1 MFWNVR
7 QDNLKCSR
15 EESLLLWGLRVEPDV
30 WKAGNS
36 KMKGKGTFLRLMSFE
51 RPGMNL
57 KVGVYPVD
65 GRQLIWEEPSQVFKG
80 AALAYP
86 GSVRAALT
94 WAESLSV
101 VEILKTRIREL
112 EIEI

>member
-30 WKAGNS
+30 WKAGSS

-51 RPGMNL
+51 RPETNL

-65 GRQLIWEEPSQVFKG
+65 VNWFGRSLPRSSKEQ
-80 AALAYP
+80 P
-86 GSVRAALT
+86 GLPRLGSSCSDLG
-94 WAESLSV
+94 
-101 VEILKTRIREL
+101 
-112 EIEI
+112 